1 MKQNA
6 RERALFVAQ
15 QRLNY
20 EIKRTSSLVGTDVA
34 QYGSATTTT
43 PYIHT
48 LDIKARNVNS
58 VGSYQYTSAS

>member
-43 PYIHT
+43 PSIHT
-48 LDIKARNVNS
+48 LDIKAQNVNS
-58 VGSYQYTSAS
+58 VGSYQYTSVS